1 MVQVISEIST
11 IIGKLN
17 SDKYYILHLYSMNV
31 NIVWNTEILDIFSF
45 KNSPNQNSVSVGLY
59 IYIQL

>member
-31 NIVWNTEILDIFSF
+31 NIVWNTDILDIFSF
-45 KNSPNQNSVSVGLY
+45 KNSPNQNSVSVKL
-59 IYIQL
+59 